1 LLPNPRGLWSM
12 GFMGEV
18 GHSRF
23 GSATRDRT
31 VRLMRSG
38 EGVFD
43 RFLLMEV
50 LGVGGMGEVWRAKD
64 LLLGEEVALKILC
77 REMRHDQT
85 ATEDL
90 KEETRCSRLMTHPN
104 VVRIHDFHQKGELAG
119 ISMELVRG
127 KPISELGAER
137 ASGCLEVA
145 DVRGW
150 IGELCGVMRFAHE
163 EVMLV
168 HRDLKPSNLLLN
180 PSGTLKV
187 ADFGI
192 AMNLRTEERL
202 RNGGTLSYMS
212 PQQLMGQ
219 RPCPSDDVYSLGATL
234 YELLSGKPPFHPE
247 EDLVLRI
254 QEDIPPP
261 VRERRAQLGVK
272 GDPIPANWERA
283 IAACLE
289 KDPRRR
295 PSSVRELEELLGVR
309 DTEADGD
316 VQVGTSLAGG
326 SRRGFVTSICV
337 GMASLMMLMLLTL
350 EWRSGG
356 RLDVPEASS
365 SLPTPAGEL
374 QAAVVSPGL
383 AGVSRFGDLRGA
395 PNGFVIISIPG
406 IEGTFTLVETS
417 ALAGDLLNRDEPLFL
432 TGGQG
437 DVGMVDAAEE

>member
-1 LLPNPRGLWSM
+1 
-12 GFMGEV
+12 
-18 GHSRF
+18 
-23 GSATRDRT
+23 
-31 VRLMRSG
+31 
-38 EGVFD
+38 
-43 RFLLMEV
+43 
-50 LGVGGMGEVWRAKD
+50 
-64 LLLGEEVALKILC
+64 
-77 REMRHDQT
+77 
-85 ATEDL
+85 
-90 KEETRCSRLMTHPN
+90 MTHPN

-137 ASGCLEVA
+137 ASGCLE
-145 DVRGW
+145 
-150 IGELCGVMRFAHE
+150 
-163 EVMLV
+163 
-168 HRDLKPSNLLLN
+168 
-180 PSGTLKV
+180 V